1 MTTLT
6 RSLAINISFV
16 QHGLSLPTDVE
27 NLLINFIKMGEEIDA
42 RDYHISNAQYFDLHR
57 WAAKRCLPTSMVAE
71 VGRRERKNPK
81 FNSWALQVMSEADY
95 NIGEKQLDV
104 VGELKSLG
112 WGDLPIYH
120 TIELCDVF
128 RNREAY
134 HPTHPRH
141 KYNKCKLRMRKLK
154 QTFNHRRDYVYV
166 WNKKSTPNF
175 LPPPTIKLW

>member
-16 QHGLSLPTDVE
+16 QHGLTLPTDVE

-42 RDYHISNAQYFDLHR
+42 RDYHISNAKHFDLCR
-57 WAAKRCLPTSMVAE
+57 WAASRPRLTITDESFL
-71 VGRRERKNPK
+71 G
-81 FNSWALQVMSEADY
+81 L
-95 NIGEKQLDV
+95 KQLDV
-104 VGELKSLG
+104 VGELNSLG
-112 WGDLPIYH
+112 VICH
-120 TIELCDVF
+120 TRFQAIGRDPSIILCDVF
-128 RNREAY
+128 CNREAY

>member
-16 QHGLSLPTDVE
+16 QHGLTLPTDVE
-27 NLLINFIKMGEEIDA
+27 NILKYFIKIGEDIDA

-104 VGELKSLG
+104 VGELKSLA
-112 WGDLPIYH
+112 LASIHIYH
-120 TIELCDVF
+120 PLKLNDVF
-128 RNREAY
+128 SNRVENPA
-134 HPTHPRH
+134 
-141 KYNKCKLRMRKLK
+141 YNKCKLRV
-154 QTFNHRRDYVYV
+154 HRNARHHVYV

>member
-16 QHGLSLPTDVE
+16 QHGLTLPTDVE
-27 NLLINFIKMGEEIDA
+27 NILKYFIKIGEDIDA

-71 VGRRERKNPK
+71 IGRRERKNPK

-104 VGELKSLG
+104 VCELYSLG

-128 RNREAY
+128 RNRVEN
-134 HPTHPRH
+134 PTL
-141 KYNKCKLRMRKLK
+141 NKCKLRV
-154 QTFNHRRDYVYV
+154 HRNARDYVYV
-166 WNKKSTPNF
+166 WNKKSTPKF